1 MARLRKIPYMLLYD
15 GNEAPETA
23 QRAAA
28 SLYESGAVMLSMEE
42 LTDLF
47 LGDRGEL
54 PIELTVIEAQLQEA
68 TFEDIGFSGRLRR
81 VVNEYDKRTDG
92 GAFVSPK
99 KDYRRSV
106 MDQGI
111 TGMLAFGGI
120 WFLELLFFLSP
131 FELLRTL
138 FFPGSTAVKLLFL
151 SLLLG
156 AGLAAIEGYFTG
168 IFMGIFGLEWLIG
181 ILLGIILGGIRA
193 TCLGQPMP
201 AAMFQCV
208 VASTVIGADI
218 TIKKD
223 DIDCVPP
230 EWRAAIKGKF
240 PEVVTIT
247 LIAHLLVYGINWVWS
262 ELLL

>member
-23 QRAAA
+23 HKAAA
-28 SLYESGAVMLSMEE
+28 SLYESGAIMLNLKE

-47 LGDRGEL
+47 LGERGEL

-68 TFEDIGFSGRLRR
+68 TFQNIGFGGRLRR
-81 VVNEYDKRTDG
+81 VVNEYDKRTKG
-92 GAFVSPK
+92 GAFVSQK

-111 TGMLAFGGI
+111 SGMLAFGGI
-120 WFLELLFFLSP
+120 WFLELLLLLSP
-131 FELLRTL
+131 FQLLGTL

-156 AGLAAIEGYFTG
+156 AGLAVVEGYFMG
-168 IFMGIFGLEWLIG
+168 IFMGLFGLEWLMG
-181 ILLGIILGGIRA
+181 MLLGIALGGIRA
-193 TCLGQPMP
+193 TCLSQPIP

-208 VASTVIGADI
+208 MASTIIGADI

-230 EWRAAIKGKF
+230 EWRAAIKGKV

-247 LIAHLLVYGINWVWS
+247 LLAHLLVYGINWVWS